1 MKTFDISVL
10 IDMRLNMNYSYQ
22 QIIQLFQLFKPFIRY
37 SFSNKI
43 IWQKNWDHQ
52 NDVQLL
58 RDL

>member
-58 RDL
+58 R